1 MPHCYMATDDTR
13 LVPEDRLT
21 RCEMGLPADG
31 FVFCSFV
38 NSYKISPR
46 EFDIWMRLLLAV
58 EGSVL
63 WLREANDFC
72 ADNLRAEAEARG
84 VDSSR
89 LVFAGHVSLSD
100 HLARHRLAD
109 LFLDTFASNA
119 HSTAVD
125 SLWSGLPM
133 VTKLGEGLAAR
144 VSGSLLHAIGLSEL
158 ITDTDEAYEALA
170 LGLAGDPDRLG
181 LIKQTLLDNRFKS
194 PLFDTERFTRHLEQG
209 YWTAYEGYFA
219 GNPPKDVCIDD

>member
-1 MPHCYMATDDTR
+1 M
-13 LVPEDRLT
+13 
-21 RCEMGLPADG
+21 
-31 FVFCSFV
+31 
-38 NSYKISPR
+38 
-46 EFDIWMRLLLAV
+46 
-58 EGSVL
+58 
-63 WLREANDFC
+63 
-72 ADNLRAEAEARG
+72 
-84 VDSSR
+84 
-89 LVFAGHVSLSD
+89 
-100 HLARHRLAD
+100 
-109 LFLDTFASNA
+109 DTFASNA

-144 VSGSLLHAIGLSEL
+144 VSGSLLHAVGLSEL